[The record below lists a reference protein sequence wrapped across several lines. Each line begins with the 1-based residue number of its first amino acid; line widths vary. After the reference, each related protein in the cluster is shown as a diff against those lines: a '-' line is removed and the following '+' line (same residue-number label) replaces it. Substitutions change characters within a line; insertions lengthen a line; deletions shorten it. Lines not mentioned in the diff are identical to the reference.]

1 MPDDEKKDI
10 LARYDQLFE
19 QQLYLRIIA
28 NGTAM
33 LLLKAETEIYRLFRE
48 QKRDDL
54 RKRFQDI
61 STGVLWMRDLL
72 MHVDHDARYIPSVP
86 EK

>member
-61 STGVLWMRDLL
+61 GTGVL
-72 MHVDHDARYIPSVP
+72 
-86 EK
+86 